1 MKFLIIGGS
10 GFLGSHVADY
20 LLSEGHE
27 VFIYDKVKSKY
38 LSKNQ
43 NFILGDLN
51 NENLLNLSMKNID
64 YVFNFAA
71 IAGLKESKNNPL
83 ETIRHNIHG
92 ALLPMI
98 IADRNKVKK
107 YFFASSIYVYS
118 DKGSFYRCSKQAA
131 ENYIVEY
138 AKNSKIKYTILRYG
152 SLYGLRSGDENG
164 LYKIIKLA
172 VQNKKIAYDG
182 NPNSIRAYIH
192 VLDAARASSVFL
204 EKRFDNKIINL
215 LGKENIKIIDL
226 MLMIKEMLKIN
237 TKINFKRIKDSSN
250 YTITPYS
257 YQDNIG
263 ENYQSNLSIDFGQGI
278 LQLIHEL
285 KSIKK
290 K

>member
-20 LLSEGHE
+20 LTSEGHN
-27 VFIYDKVKSKY
+27 VSIFDQLKSKY

-43 NFILGDLN
+43 NFILGDLD
-51 NENLLNLSMKNID
+51 NENLLNSSMKNID

-71 IAGLKESKNNPL
+71 IAGLREAKNNPL
-83 ETIRHNIHG
+83 ETIRQNIHG

-98 IADRNKVKK
+98 IANKNKVKK
-107 YFFASSIYVYS
+107 YFFASSVYVYS

-152 SLYGLRSGDENG
+152 SLYGPRSGDENG
-164 LYKIIKLA
+164 LYKIIKFA
-172 VQNKKIAYDG
+172 IQNKKITYEGD
-182 NPNSIRAYIH
+182 PNSIRAYIH
-192 VLDAARASSVFL
+192 VLDAARTSLVFL
-204 EKRFDNKIINL
+204 EKKFDNKIINL
-215 LGKENIKIIDL
+215 LGKENIKIEDL
-226 MLMIKEMLKIN
+226 MLMIKEILRIN
-237 TKINFKRIKDSSN
+237 TKINFKRIKNNSN
-250 YTITPYS
+250 YIITPYS

-263 ENYQSNLSIDFGQGI
+263 VNYQSNLSIDFGQGI

-285 KSIKK
+285 KSTKK
-290 K
+290 R

>member
-20 LLSEGHE
+20 LTSEGHN
-27 VFIYDKVKSKY
+27 VSIFDKLKSKY

-43 NFILGDLN
+43 NFILGDLD

-71 IAGLKESKNNPL
+71 IAGLREAKNNPL
-83 ETIRHNIHG
+83 ETIRQNIHG

-98 IADRNKVKK
+98 IANKNKVKK
-107 YFFASSIYVYS
+107 YFFASSVYVYS

-152 SLYGLRSGDENG
+152 SLYGPRSGDENG
-164 LYKIIKLA
+164 LYKIIKFA
-172 VQNKKIAYDG
+172 IQNKKITYEGD
-182 NPNSIRAYIH
+182 PNSIRAYIH
-192 VLDAARASSVFL
+192 VLDAARTSSVFL
-204 EKRFDNKIINL
+204 EEKFDNKIINL
-215 LGKENIKIIDL
+215 LGKENIKIEDL
-226 MLMIKEMLKIN
+226 MLMIKEILRIN
-237 TKINFKRIKDSSN
+237 TKINFKRIKNNSN
-250 YTITPYS
+250 YIITPYS

-263 ENYQSNLSIDFGQGI
+263 VNYQSNLSIDFGQGI

-285 KSIKK
+285 KSTKK
-290 K
+290 R

>member
-20 LLSEGHE
+20 LTSEGHN
-27 VFIYDKVKSKY
+27 VSIFDQLKSKY

-43 NFILGDLN
+43 NFILGDLD
-51 NENLLNLSMKNID
+51 NENLLNFSMKNID

-71 IAGLKESKNNPL
+71 IAGLREAKNNPL
-83 ETIRHNIHG
+83 ETIRQNIHG

-98 IADRNKVKK
+98 IANKNKVKK
-107 YFFASSIYVYS
+107 YFFASSVYVYS

-152 SLYGLRSGDENG
+152 SLYGPRSGDENG
-164 LYKIIKLA
+164 LYKIIKFA
-172 VQNKKIAYDG
+172 IQNKKITYEGD
-182 NPNSIRAYIH
+182 PNSIRAYIH
-192 VLDAARASSVFL
+192 VLDAARTSLVFL
-204 EKRFDNKIINL
+204 EKKFDNKIINL
-215 LGKENIKIIDL
+215 LGKENIKIEDL
-226 MLMIKEMLKIN
+226 MLMIKEILRIN
-237 TKINFKRIKDSSN
+237 TKINFKRIKDNSN
-250 YTITPYS
+250 YIITPYS

-263 ENYQSNLSIDFGQGI
+263 VNYQSNLSIDFGQGI

-290 K
+290 G